1 MFFRDVLRAYNKCS
15 TAPKRHSSPAG
26 ARVAAEYLGTTALPT
41 QYDLELLT
49 PFVRELTAI
58 GTVGMSNLVWKKSEG
73 TMRTKTKAGEL
84 ARCHNSGKS
93 RKEKPNPFTPIDEA
107 CLQG

>member
-1 MFFRDVLRAYNKCS
+1 M
-15 TAPKRHSSPAG
+15 TAEHL
-26 ARVAAEYLGTTALPT
+26 ETTALPA
-41 QYDLELLT
+41 QHDLEILT
-49 PFVRELTAI
+49 PLVHKLTAI
-58 GTVGMSNLVWKKSEG
+58 GTVGMSNRVWKKSEG

-107 CLQG
+107 CSQG